1 MYKNLWRNIDNLK
14 RKINIQLFREFK
26 EFEILLRW
34 PLDYQCLIIDE
45 VLIKYEYKM

>member
-1 MYKNLWRNIDNLK
+1 MYKNLWRNIDDLT
-14 RKINIQLFREFK
+14 RKINSWIFK

>member
-14 RKINIQLFREFK
+14 RKINIQLFGEFK

-34 PLDYQCLIIDE
+34 PLDQALIIDE